1 MSIKRTKYLEDIRVQ
16 IDFYQGWIK
25 NKFKEIRLNTTSLI
39 CLVCLFDLFITFID
53 DYCMDR
59 TGLLQHQGIQVH
71 TGVCPWPVDDDDVDT
86 QDLDEFDA
94 SALGRSRRT
103 FDALFSTS
111 SFDFG
116 TRP

>member
-1 MSIKRTKYLEDIRVQ
+1 MFVL
-16 IDFYQGWIK
+16 
-25 NKFKEIRLNTTSLI
+25 LA
-39 CLVCLFDLFITFID
+39 TFID
-53 DYCMDR
+53 EYCMDQIGPLQR
-59 TGLLQHQGIQVH
+59 RDVQVQTGA
-71 TGVCPWPVDDDDVDT
+71 CPWPVGDDDADT

-94 SALGRSRRT
+94 SALDHSRRT